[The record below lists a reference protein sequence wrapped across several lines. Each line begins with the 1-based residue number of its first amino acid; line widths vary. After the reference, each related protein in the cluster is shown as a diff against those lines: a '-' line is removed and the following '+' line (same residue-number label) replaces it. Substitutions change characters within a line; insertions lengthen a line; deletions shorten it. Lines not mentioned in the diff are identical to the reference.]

1 MSVTPEEKAAID
13 KWLSENEPR
22 KYPVG
27 YSAIYDEFGR
37 PRNSLK
43 FNLASLAKRIRRVH
57 GYEGMSAKRLS
68 EVLDR
73 TESDTIAACDRHNIK
88 IGEAK

>member
-1 MSVTPEEKAAID
+1 MTVTPEERAAID

-43 FNLASLAKRIRRVH
+43 FNLASLAKRIRKVH
-57 GYEGMSAKRLS
+57 GYEAMNAAKLART
-68 EVLDR
+68 LDR
-73 TESDTIAACDRHNIK
+73 TESDIIAACERHNIGIK
-88 IGEAK
+88 E